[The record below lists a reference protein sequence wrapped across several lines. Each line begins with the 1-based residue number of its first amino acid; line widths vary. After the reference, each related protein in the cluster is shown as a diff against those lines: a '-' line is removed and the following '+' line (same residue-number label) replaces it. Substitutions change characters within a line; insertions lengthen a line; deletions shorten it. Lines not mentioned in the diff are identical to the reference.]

1 MPICRGMSKRLATR
15 PATWNHPTPG
25 QPSRKQDE
33 KRWDYTS
40 FDDID
45 GTHPWQDKV
54 PEGCVL
60 YPVRKL
66 ARGQVM
72 WFNFHLAKDMGLIPS
87 DHPHKMT
94 PELDKK
100 IIETFSL
107 QIVNE
112 WDQENGPPVPPNL
125 LKSRPYMATRYLQ
138 LQHADKQGRT
148 SGDGRGI
155 WNGTIRHRG
164 TTWDVSSR
172 GTGVTQLSPGSVEA
186 QRHLK
191 TGTEEFG
198 YGCGQADTSELIG
211 SAIFSEIFHRNG
223 LSTERVLA
231 VIDLGR
237 GVGIGVRAAPN
248 LFRPAHLFLWLK
260 QGERETLARG
270 FDLVIQRQH
279 DNGTWAWNPRSPD
292 RYRRAVAEI
301 ARSFAQFAARL
312 ERRYIFAWLD
322 WDGDNVLAN
331 AGIIDYGSIRQ
342 FGLRHDQYR
351 YDDVERFSTNLNEQR
366 GKARFTVQVFAQAV
380 EFLESG
386 RKDNLEKFSN
396 CEANRIFDRE
406 FDLEIR
412 REFLAQLG
420 LEISDIE
427 TALNGPQKRAVE
439 SLYSSFLKLETIKT
453 KAGTRK
459 LPDGVNRP
467 AVFNLRKL
475 LRELPDVAFDENRVW
490 KAPDAA
496 TVLELMRTSFAKRT
510 DLKLRGSL
518 KPKIDIFVKNYI
530 DFMSSVLG
538 EKPHPAKLRSWRQR
552 SRQKN
557 FEGRITGNGSEYLVE
572 EIVRS
577 RKRGVTLDDLRQ
589 AIELFIASQ
598 APHNPP
604 HTTPQTRPSVVSSGA
619 GDLFNALVNISLEHE
634 EDI

>member
-1 MPICRGMSKRLATR
+1 MSKRLATR
-15 PATWNHPTPG
+15 PATWNQPTPG
-25 QPSRKQDE
+25 QPSRKEE

-45 GTHPWQDKV
+45 GRHPWQDKV

-72 WFNFHLAKDMGLIPS
+72 WFNFQLAKDMGLIPS

-100 IIETFSL
+100 IIETFSI

-112 WDQENGPPVPPNL
+112 WDQENGATVPPNL
-125 LKSRPYMATRYLQ
+125 LKPNSYMATRYLQ
-138 LQHADKQGRT
+138 LQHEDKQGRT

-172 GTGVTQLSPGSVEA
+172 GTGVTQLSPGAVEA
-186 QRHLK
+186 QRPLK

-198 YGCGQADTSELIG
+198 YGCGLADTTELIG
-211 SAIFSEIFHRNG
+211 SALFSEVFHRNG

-279 DNGTWAWNPRSPD
+279 ENGTWVWNPRSAD
-292 RYRRAVAEI
+292 RYKRAVNEI

-342 FGLRHDQYR
+342 FGMRHDQYR

-366 GKARFTVQVFAQAV
+366 GKARFTVQVFAQAA
-380 EFLESG
+380 EFLETG
-386 RKDNLEKFSN
+386 KKENLEKYTNS
-396 CEANRIFDRE
+396 EAGRIFDRE

-412 REFLAQLG
+412 REFLGQLG
-420 LEISDIE
+420 LEATDIE
-427 TALNGPQKRAVE
+427 ECLTGPRKREVE
-439 SLYSSFLKLETIKT
+439 NLYSSFLKLETLKT
-453 KAGTRK
+453 KAGPRK

-467 AVFNLRKL
+467 AVFNMRRL
-475 LRELPDVAFDENRVW
+475 LRELPDLAFSESRVW
-490 KAPDAA
+490 KTPTAEQAMQ
-496 TVLELMRTSFAKRT
+496 LMRSSFAKRH
-510 DLKLRGSL
+510 DMKLRGSL
-518 KPKIDIFVKNYI
+518 KVKTNEFLNAYTTFVAEL
-530 DFMSSVLG
+530 LG
-538 EKPHPAKLRSWRQR
+538 EKPHPAKIRSWRLR
-552 SRQKN
+552 ARQKN

-572 EIVRS
+572 EIVKA

-604 HTTPQTRPSVVSSGA
+604 QTRPAVVSSGA
-619 GDLFNALVNISLEHE
+619 GDLFNTLVNISIEHE

>member
-1 MPICRGMSKRLATR
+1 MSKRLATR
-15 PATWNHPTPG
+15 PTALNQPNLGLPG
-25 QPSRKQDE
+25 KKQEE
-33 KRWDYTS
+33 KRWDYSS
-40 FDDID
+40 FEEID
-45 GTHPWQDKV
+45 GRHPWQDKV

-66 ARGQVM
+66 GRGQVI
-72 WFNFHLAKDMGLIPS
+72 WFNFHLAKDMGLIAS

-112 WDQENGPPVPPNL
+112 WDQENGAPIPPNL
-125 LKSRPYMATRYLQ
+125 LKPNAYMATRYLQ

-172 GTGVTQLSPGSVEA
+172 GTGVTQLSPGAVEA
-186 QRHLK
+186 QRPLK

-198 YGCGQADTSELIG
+198 YGCGLADTTELIG
-211 SAIFSEIFHRNG
+211 SAVFSEIFHRNG
-223 LSTERVLA
+223 LGTERVLA

-260 QGERETLARG
+260 QGERQTLARG
-270 FDLVIQRQH
+270 FDVVIQRQH
-279 DNGTWAWNPRSPD
+279 DNGIWSWNPRSPD
-292 RYRRAVAEI
+292 RYRRAVTEI
-301 ARSFAQFAARL
+301 ARQFAQFAARL

-322 WDGDNVLAN
+322 WDGDNVLTN

-351 YDDVERFSTNLNEQR
+351 YDDVDRFSTNLNEQR
-366 GKARFTVQVFAQAV
+366 GKARFTVQVFAQAA
-380 EFLESG
+380 EFLETG
-386 RKDNLEKFSN
+386 RKENLEKFAN
-396 CEANRIFDRE
+396 CEAARLFDRE

-420 LEISDIE
+420 LDATEIESSLEGTRKKSVE
-427 TALNGPQKRAVE
+427 T
-439 SLYSSFLKLETIKT
+439 LYSAFLKLETLKT
-453 KAGTRK
+453 KAGPRK

-467 AVFNLRKL
+467 AVLNMRRL
-475 LRELPDVAFDENRVW
+475 LRELPDLVFDETRTW
-490 KAPDAA
+490 KPLDATHA
-496 TVLELMRTSFAKRT
+496 LELLRSSFAKRA

-518 KPKIDIFVKNYI
+518 KTKIDTFLKCYVE
-530 DFMSSVLG
+530 FMNEILG

-552 SRQKN
+552 ARQKN

-572 EIVRS
+572 EIMKA

-589 AIELFIASQ
+589 AVELFIASQ

-604 HTTPQTRPSVVSSGA
+604 TSRPAVVSSGA
-619 GDLFNALVNISLEHE
+619 GDLFNRLVNLSLEHE

>member
-1 MPICRGMSKRLATR
+1 MSKRLATR
-15 PATWNHPTPG
+15 PAALNVPAPTL
-25 QPSRKQDE
+25 PSRKEE

-40 FDDID
+40 FDAID

-72 WFNFHLAKDMGLIPS
+72 WFNFQLAKDMGLIPT

-100 IIETFSL
+100 IIETFSI

-112 WDQENGPPVPPNL
+112 WDQENGSPVPPNL
-125 LKSRPYMATRYLQ
+125 LKPNPYMATRYLQ

-164 TTWDVSSR
+164 TTWDISSR
-172 GTGVTQLSPGSVEA
+172 GTGVTQLSPGAVEA
-186 QRHLK
+186 NRPLK

-198 YGCGQADTSELIG
+198 YGCGLADTSELIG

-231 VIDLGR
+231 VIDHGR
-237 GVGIGVRAAPN
+237 GVGVGVRAAPN

-279 DNGTWAWNPRSPD
+279 ENGTWAWNPRSPD
-292 RYRRAVAEI
+292 RYRRAVSEI

-331 AGIIDYGSIRQ
+331 GGIIDYGSIRQ
-342 FGLRHDQYR
+342 FGMRHDQYR
-351 YDDVERFSTNLNEQR
+351 YDDIQRMSTNLNEQR
-366 GKARFTVQVFAQAV
+366 GKARSTVQVFAQAA
-380 EFLESG
+380 EFLETG
-386 RKDNLEKFSN
+386 RKENLEKFAT
-396 CEANRIFDRE
+396 CEATRIFDRE
-406 FDLEIR
+406 FDIEIR

-420 LEISDIE
+420 LETADIE
-427 TALNGPQKRAVE
+427 ASLAPGPRKRAVE
-439 SLYSSFLKLETIKT
+439 SLYSAFLKLETMKT
-453 KAGTRK
+453 KAGVRK

-467 AVFNLRKL
+467 AVFNMRKL
-475 LRELPDVAFDENRVW
+475 LRELPDLVLDENRKWMTPTAVT
-490 KAPDAA
+490 A
-496 TVLELMRTSFAKRT
+496 VELMRSVFAKRA

-518 KPKIDIFVKNYI
+518 KIKTDAFLSLYVK
-530 DFMSSVLG
+530 FMSEILG
-538 EKPHPAKLRSWRQR
+538 EKPHPAKLRSWKQR
-552 SRQKN
+552 ARQKN

-572 EIVRS
+572 EIVKAR
-577 RKRGVTLDDLRQ
+577 RRGVTLDDLRQ
-589 AIELFIASQ
+589 ALELFIASQ

-604 HTTPQTRPSVVSSGA
+604 NARPAVVSNGA
-619 GDLFNALVNISLEHE
+619 GDLFNTLVNISLEHE

>member
-1 MPICRGMSKRLATR
+1 MSKRLATR
-15 PATWNHPTPG
+15 PTSLLPATSLANL
-25 QPSRKQDE
+25 RKVE
-33 KRWDYTS
+33 ERRWDYTS

-45 GTHPWQDKV
+45 GRHPWQDKV

-66 ARGQVM
+66 GRGQVM
-72 WFNFHLAKDMGLIPS
+72 WFNFHLAKDMGLIS
-87 DHPHKMT
+87 ADHPHKMT

-100 IIETFSL
+100 IIETFSI

-112 WDQENGPPVPPNL
+112 WDQENGAPIPPSL
-125 LKSRPYMATRYLQ
+125 LKSHSYMATRYLQ
-138 LQHADKQGRT
+138 LQHSDKQGRT

-186 QRHLK
+186 QRPLK
-191 TGTEEFG
+191 TGETEFG
-198 YGCGQADTSELIG
+198 YGCGQADTTELIG

-223 LSTERVLA
+223 LGTERVLA

-270 FDLVIQRQH
+270 LDLVIQRQC
-279 DNGTWAWNPRSPD
+279 DNGTWAWNPRSSD
-292 RYRRAVAEI
+292 RYRRAITEI
-301 ARSFAQFAARL
+301 AKSFAQFAAKL

-351 YDDVERFSTNLNEQR
+351 YDDIERFSTNLNEQR

-380 EFLESG
+380 EFLETGKKES
-386 RKDNLEKFSN
+386 LEKFAN

-412 REFLAQLG
+412 REFLSQVG
-420 LEISDIE
+420 LDASEIE
-427 TALNGPQKRAVE
+427 TQLTGTRRRQVE
-439 SLYSSFLKLETIKT
+439 AFYSAFLKLETLKT
-453 KAGTRK
+453 KAGVKK

-467 AVFNLRKL
+467 AIMNMRRL
-475 LRELPDVAFDENRVW
+475 LRELPDLAYTDARVW
-490 KAPDAA
+490 LQPTAEQA
-496 TVLELMRTSFAKRT
+496 LEFMRSSFAKRM

-518 KPKIDIFVKNYI
+518 KTKIDAFLKAYVT
-530 DFMSSVLG
+530 FMSEVLG
-538 EKPHPAKLRSWRQR
+538 EKPHPAKVRSWRQR
-552 SRQKN
+552 ARQRN

-572 EIVRS
+572 EIMKA
-577 RKRGVTLDDLRQ
+577 RKRGMTLDDLRQ
-589 AIELFIASQ
+589 ALELFIASQ

-604 HTTPQTRPSVVSSGA
+604 PTKPAVVSSGA
-619 GDLFNALVNISLEHE
+619 GDLYNTLVNLSIEHE

>member
-1 MPICRGMSKRLATR
+1 MSKRLATR
-15 PATWNHPTPG
+15 PATWNQPTPG
-25 QPSRKQDE
+25 QSSRKQEE
-33 KRWDYTS
+33 KIWDYTS

-45 GTHPWQDKV
+45 GTHPWQNKV

-66 ARGQVM
+66 SRGQVL
-72 WFNFHLAKDMGLIPS
+72 WFNFHLAKDMGLLPV

-100 IIETFSL
+100 IIETFSI

-112 WDQENGPPVPPNL
+112 WDQENGPAIPPNL
-125 LKSRPYMATRYLQ
+125 LKPHPYMATRYLQ

-155 WNGTIRHRG
+155 WNGSIRHRG

-186 QRHLK
+186 QRNLK

-211 SAIFSEIFHRNG
+211 SAVFSEIFHRNG

-270 FDLVIQRQH
+270 FDLVIQRQN
-279 DNGTWAWNPRSPD
+279 DNGAWAFNPRGPD
-292 RYRRAVAEI
+292 RYRRAVNEI

-380 EFLESG
+380 EFLETG
-386 RKDNLEKFSN
+386 RKENLEKFANS
-396 CEANRIFDRE
+396 EANRIFDRE

-420 LEISDIE
+420 LESSDIDASL
-427 TALNGPQKRAVE
+427 TGAQKRVVE

-453 KAGTRK
+453 KAGARK

-467 AVFNLRKL
+467 AVFNMRKL
-475 LRELPDVAFDENRVW
+475 MRELPDVAFDENRIW

-496 TVLELMRTSFAKRT
+496 TVLELMRSSFAKRT

-518 KPKIDIFVKNYI
+518 KPKIEAFIKNYVE
-530 DFMSSVLG
+530 FMSAILG
-538 EKPHPAKLRSWRQR
+538 QKPHPAKLRSWRQR
-552 SRQKN
+552 ARQKN

-572 EIVRS
+572 EIVKA

-589 AIELFIASQ
+589 AMELFIASQ

-604 HTTPQTRPSVVSSGA
+604 NTRPSVVSSGA

>member
-1 MPICRGMSKRLATR
+1 M
-15 PATWNHPTPG
+15 
-25 QPSRKQDE
+25 
-33 KRWDYTS
+33 
-40 FDDID
+40 
-45 GTHPWQDKV
+45 
-54 PEGCVL
+54 L

-72 WFNFHLAKDMGLIPS
+72 WFNFQLAKDMGLIAS

-100 IIETFSL
+100 IIETFSI

-112 WDQENGPPVPPNL
+112 WDQEHGAQVPPNL
-125 LKSRPYMATRYLQ
+125 LKPNAYMATRYLQ
-138 LQHADKQGRT
+138 LQHEDKQGRT

-164 TTWDVSSR
+164 TTWDISSR
-172 GTGVTQLSPGSVEA
+172 GTGVTQLSPGAVEA
-186 QRHLK
+186 QRPLK

-198 YGCGQADTSELIG
+198 YGCGLADTTELLG
-211 SAIFSEIFHRNG
+211 SALFSEVFHRNG

-237 GVGIGVRAAPN
+237 EVGIGVRAAPN

-270 FDLVIQRQH
+270 FDLVIQRQC
-279 DNGTWAWNPRSPD
+279 DNGVWAWNPRSAD
-292 RYRRAVAEI
+292 RYKRAVTEI
-301 ARSFAQFAARL
+301 AKSFAQFAARL

-366 GKARFTVQVFAQAV
+366 GKARFTVQVFAQAA
-380 EFLESG
+380 EFLETG
-386 RKDNLEKFSN
+386 KKENLEKFAN
-396 CEANRIFDRE
+396 CDAGRIFDRE
-406 FDLEIR
+406 FDLEVR
-412 REFLAQLG
+412 REFLGQLG
-420 LEISDIE
+420 LEAADIE
-427 TALNGPQKRAVE
+427 SALTGSRRRLVE
-439 SLYSSFLKLETIKT
+439 NLYSTFLKLETLKT
-453 KAGTRK
+453 KSGPRK

-467 AVFNLRKL
+467 AVFNMRRL
-475 LRELPDVAFDENRVW
+475 LRELPDHVFTETRTW
-490 KAPDAA
+490 A
-496 TVLELMRTSFAKRT
+496 TPTAEQAVQFMRSAFAKRH

-518 KPKIDIFVKNYI
+518 RTKTNDFLNAYRSFFSEIFG
-530 DFMSSVLG
+530 D
-538 EKPHPAKLRSWRQR
+538 KPHPAKIRAWRVR
-552 SRQKN
+552 ARHKN

-572 EIVRS
+572 ELVKA
-577 RKRGVTLDDLRQ
+577 RKRGITLDDLRQ

-604 HTTPQTRPSVVSSGA
+604 ATRPAVVSSGA
-619 GDLFNALVNISLEHE
+619 GDLFNTLVNISIEHE